1 MFSAS
6 VVGDVPNSLKSPLIT
21 RRKAP
26 PSFVKNEFSSERLL
40 SLDIEK
46 EGLVSSDLQSENKD
60 EEIVKVSQKER
71 QLHDNVLFNRVLVPK
86 GSSDHP
92 EKKTRKSTH
101 SREHF
106 EMLTT

>member
-6 VVGDVPNSLKSPLIT
+6 VVADVPSSFKSPLIT

-26 PSFVKNEFSSERLL
+26 PSFMNNEFSSERLL

-60 EEIVKVSQKER
+60 EEMVRVSQKER
-71 QLHDNVLFNRVLVPK
+71 QLYDNIVFNRVLVPK
-86 GSSDHP
+86 GFFDHP
-92 EKKTRKSTH
+92 EKKTRKSSHT
-101 SREHF
+101 REHF
-106 EMLTT
+106 EMYTS